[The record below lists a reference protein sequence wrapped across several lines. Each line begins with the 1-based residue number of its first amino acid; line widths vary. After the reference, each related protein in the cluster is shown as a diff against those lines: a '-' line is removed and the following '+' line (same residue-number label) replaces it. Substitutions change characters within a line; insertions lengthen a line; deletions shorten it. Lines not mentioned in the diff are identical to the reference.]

1 MKTGRQQKI
10 RELIKDK
17 IIDTQE
23 ELLRLLREC
32 GYDVTQ
38 ATVSRDIKELRLV
51 KALDSA
57 GRYRYINNQ
66 NDTSDI
72 TSRFYSLINDSVVSC
87 DIGQNIVCIKCYSG
101 MAQAVCTSLDSAQD
115 SLQLDGIIGTLA
127 GEDTIFVLCRNEERA
142 AALVDRLNELLRR

>member
-10 RELIKDK
+10 LELIKDK

-51 KALDSA
+51 KTLDSG
-57 GRYRYINNQ
+57 GRYRY
-66 NDTSDI
+66 TSQQHDPSDLS
-72 TSRFYSLINDSVVSC
+72 SRFKTIFNESVVSV
-87 DIGQNIVCIKCYSG
+87 DSAQNIVCVKCYNG
-101 MAQAVCTSLDSAQD
+101 MAQAVCTALDNVQFE
-115 SLQLDGIIGTLA
+115 GVIGTLA
-127 GEDTIFVLCRNEERA
+127 GEDTIFLLCRNEENA
-142 AALVDRLNELLRR
+142 LALVNELKGYFRR